1 MKSINI
7 EIENKPTRYEI
18 YIDNNIIFNLKKF
31 LSENHFS
38 RVVLIHDLN
47 INLSLIES
55 ITRID
60 DQLLTLPLEINSSN
74 KTIEQFYS
82 IHEQLNKNNID
93 KSSLIIALGGGSI
106 GDLVG
111 FIASTFHRG
120 VSYIQ
125 IPTTLL
131 SMIDSSI
138 GGKTGL
144 DLDYGKNL
152 IGSFHHPLAVF
163 IDTIFLKTLS
173 LKELHSGFF
182 EIIKYGIAFD
192 SELFY
197 FIRDNKNQLFEKNI
211 LNQIIEWCC
220 KIKSDIIMKDERD
233 SGIRNKLNF
242 GHTIGHAIESL
253 YKIRHG
259 EAIGIGMKYAANLS
273 KKINSL
279 DENKHTDIIDLINF
293 FNPPIIDIDIDDII
307 EIMKNDKKRID
318 DKYNFILL
326 NDIGSSYIS
335 DKITPNQ
342 LKDILTNR

>member
-18 YIDNNIIFNLKKF
+18 NIDNNIIFNLKKF

-38 RVVLIHDLN
+38 KVVLIHDLN

-55 ITRID
+55 ITQID
-60 DQLLTLPLEINSSN
+60 DQCFTLPLEINSSN
-74 KTIEQFYS
+74 KTIEQFCS

-111 FIASTFHRG
+111 FIASTYHRG

-144 DLDYGKNL
+144 DLNYGKNL
-152 IGSFHHPLAVF
+152 IGSFHHPEAVF
-163 IDTIFLKTLS
+163 IDTVFLKTLG
-173 LKELHSGFF
+173 LKELHSGVF

-192 SELFY
+192 SKLFY
-197 FIRDNKNQLFEKNI
+197 FIRDNKNNLFEKNI

-220 KIKSDIIMKDERD
+220 KIKTNIIMKDERD

-242 GHTIGHAIESL
+242 GHTIGHAVESL

-259 EAIGIGMKYAANLS
+259 EAIGIGMIYAANLS

-279 DENKHTDIIDLINF
+279 SENKHTDIIDLINF
-293 FNPPIIDIDIDDII
+293 FNPPILDIDIDDIL

-335 DKITPNQ
+335 DEIKRSQ
-342 LKDILTNR
+342 LKDILRNR

>member
-7 EIENKPTRYEI
+7 EIENKPTCYQI
-18 YIDNNIIFNLKKF
+18 NIDNDIIFNLKKF

-38 RVVLIHDLN
+38 KVVLIYDLN
-47 INLSLIES
+47 INSSLVES
-55 ITRID
+55 INQIN
-60 DQLLTLPLEINSSN
+60 DQCLTLPLDINSSN

-82 IHEQLNKNNID
+82 IHEELNKNNID

-163 IDTIFLKTLS
+163 IDTVFLKTLS
-173 LKELHSGFF
+173 LKELHSGLF

-220 KIKSDIIMKDERD
+220 KIKSNIIMDQ
-233 SGIRNKLNF
+233 N
-242 GHTIGHAIESL
+242 
-253 YKIRHG
+253 
-259 EAIGIGMKYAANLS
+259 
-273 KKINSL
+273 
-279 DENKHTDIIDLINF
+279 
-293 FNPPIIDIDIDDII
+293 
-307 EIMKNDKKRID
+307 
-318 DKYNFILL
+318 
-326 NDIGSSYIS
+326 
-335 DKITPNQ
+335 
-342 LKDILTNR
+342 

>member
-7 EIENKPTRYEI
+7 EIKNEPTCYEI
-18 YIDNNIIFNLKKF
+18 KIDNNIIFNLKKF

-38 RVVLIHDLN
+38 RLVLIHDLN
-47 INLSLIES
+47 INSSFIES
-55 ITRID
+55 IIQID
-60 DQLLTLPLEINSSN
+60 DQCLIVPLEINSSK

-82 IHEQLNKNNID
+82 IHESLNKNNID

-152 IGSFHHPLAVF
+152 IGSFHHPKAVF
-163 IDTIFLKTLS
+163 IDTAFLKTLS
-173 LKELHSGFF
+173 SKEMHSGVF

-192 SELFY
+192 SKLFY
-197 FIRDNKNQLFEKNI
+197 FIRDNKDHLFEKNI

-220 KIKSDIIMKDERD
+220 KIKSNIIMKDERD

-259 EAIGIGMKYAANLS
+259 EAIGIGMIYAANLS
-273 KKINSL
+273 KKLHSL
-279 DENKHTDIIDLINF
+279 EQNKHTDIIDLINF
-293 FNPPIIDIDIDDII
+293 FNPPILDIDIDDVI
-307 EIMKNDKKRID
+307 EIIKNDKKKIN

-335 DKITPNQ
+335 DKIKTSQ
-342 LKDILTNR
+342 LKDILRNR

>member
-55 ITRID
+55 ITQID
-60 DQLLTLPLEINSSN
+60 DQILTLPLEINSSN
-74 KTIEQFYS
+74 KTIEQFCI

-111 FIASTFHRG
+111 FIASTFRRG

-152 IGSFHHPLAVF
+152 IGTFHHPKAVF
-163 IDTIFLKTLS
+163 IDTVFLKTLS
-173 LKELHSGFF
+173 LQELHSGVF

-197 FIRDNKNQLFEKNI
+197 FIRDNKNHLFEKNN

-220 KIKSDIIMKDERD
+220 KIKSNIIMKDERD

-242 GHTIGHAIESL
+242 GHTIGHAVESL

-259 EAIGIGMKYAANLS
+259 EAIGIGMIYAANLS

-279 DENKHTDIIDLINF
+279 NESKHSDIIDLINF
-293 FNPPIIDIDIDDII
+293 FNPPILDVDINDIL

-342 LKDILTNR
+342 LKDILRNR

>member
-18 YIDNNIIFNLKKF
+18 NIDNNIIFNLKKF
-31 LSENHFS
+31 LSENNFS

-55 ITRID
+55 ITQID

-74 KTIEQFYS
+74 KTIEQFCS

-111 FIASTFHRG
+111 FIASTYHRG

-152 IGSFHHPLAVF
+152 IGSFHHPEAVF
-163 IDTIFLKTLS
+163 IDTVFLKTLG
-173 LKELHSGFF
+173 LKELHSGVF

-192 SELFY
+192 SKLFY
-197 FIRDNKNQLFEKNI
+197 FIRDNKNNLFEKNI

-220 KIKSDIIMKDERD
+220 KIKTNIIMKDERD

-259 EAIGIGMKYAANLS
+259 EAIGIGMIYAANLS
-273 KKINSL
+273 KRINSL
-279 DENKHTDIIDLINF
+279 EENKHIDIIELINF
-293 FNPPIIDIDIDDII
+293 FNPPILDIDVEDIL
-307 EIMKNDKKRID
+307 EIIKNDKKRID

-335 DKITPNQ
+335 DKIKTSQ
-342 LKDILTNR
+342 LKDILINR

>member
-60 DQLLTLPLEINSSN
+60 DQFLTLPLEINSSN
-74 KTIEQFYS
+74 KTIEQFCS

-111 FIASTFHRG
+111 FVASTFHRG

-144 DLDYGKNL
+144 DFDYGKNL

-163 IDTIFLKTLS
+163 IDTVFLKTLS
-173 LKELHSGFF
+173 LKELHSGVF
-182 EIIKYGIAFD
+182 EIIKYGVAFD
-192 SELFY
+192 SKLFY
-197 FIRDNKNQLFEKNI
+197 FIKDNKNHLFEKNI
-211 LNQIIEWCC
+211 LNQIIQWCC

-259 EAIGIGMKYAANLS
+259 EAIGIGMKYASNLS

>member
-7 EIENKPTRYEI
+7 KIENKPTLYEI

-74 KTIEQFYS
+74 KTIQQFYS

-152 IGSFHHPLAVF
+152 IGSFHHPKAVF
-163 IDTIFLKTLS
+163 IDTVFLKTLS
-173 LKELHSGFF
+173 LKELHSGLF
-182 EIIKYGIAFD
+182 EIIKYGIALD

-279 DENKHTDIIDLINF
+279 NENKHTDIIDLINF

>member
-7 EIENKPTRYEI
+7 KIENKPTRYEI

-55 ITRID
+55 ITQIN
-60 DQLLTLPLEINSSN
+60 DQCLTLPLDINSSN

-152 IGSFHHPLAVF
+152 IGTFHHPLAVF
-163 IDTIFLKTLS
+163 IDTVFLKTLS
-173 LKELHSGFF
+173 LKELHSGLF
-182 EIIKYGIAFD
+182 EIIKYGIALIL
-192 SELFY
+192 SY
-197 FIRDNKNQLFEKNI
+197 FI
-211 LNQIIEWCC
+211 
-220 KIKSDIIMKDERD
+220 S
-233 SGIRNKLNF
+233 
-242 GHTIGHAIESL
+242 
-253 YKIRHG
+253 
-259 EAIGIGMKYAANLS
+259 
-273 KKINSL
+273 
-279 DENKHTDIIDLINF
+279 
-293 FNPPIIDIDIDDII
+293 
-307 EIMKNDKKRID
+307 
-318 DKYNFILL
+318 
-326 NDIGSSYIS
+326 
-335 DKITPNQ
+335 
-342 LKDILTNR
+342 

>member
-7 EIENKPTRYEI
+7 KIENKPTCYEI

-60 DQLLTLPLEINSSN
+60 DQLLTIPLEINSSN
-74 KTIEQFYS
+74 KTIEQFCS

-144 DLDYGKNL
+144 DFDYGKNL

-163 IDTIFLKTLS
+163 IDTVFLKTLS
-173 LKELHSGFF
+173 LKELHSGLF
-182 EIIKYGIAFD
+182 EIIKYGTAFD

-279 DENKHTDIIDLINF
+279 DENKLTDIIDLINF
-293 FNPPIIDIDIDDII
+293 FNPPIIDIDVDDII

-335 DKITPNQ
+335 DKITLNQ

>member
-7 EIENKPTRYEI
+7 EIKNKPTCYEI
-18 YIDNNIIFNLKKF
+18 KIDNNIIFNLKKF

-38 RVVLIHDLN
+38 RLVLIHDLN
-47 INLSLIES
+47 INSCFIES
-55 ITRID
+55 IIQID
-60 DQLLTLPLEINSSN
+60 DQCLIVPLEINSSN

-82 IHEQLNKNNID
+82 IHESLNKNNID

-152 IGSFHHPLAVF
+152 IGSFHHPKAVF
-163 IDTIFLKTLS
+163 IDTTFLKTLS
-173 LKELHSGFF
+173 SKEMHSGVF

-192 SELFY
+192 SKLFY
-197 FIRDNKNQLFEKNI
+197 FIRDNKNHLFEKNI

-220 KIKSDIIMKDERD
+220 KIKSNIIMKDERD

-259 EAIGIGMKYAANLS
+259 EAIGIGMIYAANLS
-273 KKINSL
+273 KKLHSL
-279 DENKHTDIIDLINF
+279 EEDKHTDIIDLINF
-293 FNPPIIDIDIDDII
+293 FNPPILDIDIDDII
-307 EIMKNDKKRID
+307 EIIKNDKKRIN

-335 DKITPNQ
+335 DKIKTSQ
-342 LKDILTNR
+342 LKDILRNR

>member
-7 EIENKPTRYEI
+7 EIKNKPTCYEI
-18 YIDNNIIFNLKKF
+18 KIDNNIIFNLKKF

-38 RVVLIHDLN
+38 SIVLIHDLN
-47 INLSLIES
+47 INSCFIES
-55 ITRID
+55 IIQID
-60 DQLLTLPLEINSSN
+60 DQCLIVPLEINSSN

-82 IHEQLNKNNID
+82 IHESLNKNNID

-152 IGSFHHPLAVF
+152 IGSFHHPKAVF
-163 IDTIFLKTLS
+163 IDTAFLKTLS
-173 LKELHSGFF
+173 SKEMHSGVF

-192 SELFY
+192 SKLFY
-197 FIRDNKNQLFEKNI
+197 FIRDNKNHLFEKNI

-220 KIKSDIIMKDERD
+220 KIKSNIIMKDERD

-259 EAIGIGMKYAANLS
+259 EAIGIGMIYAANLS
-273 KKINSL
+273 KKLHSL
-279 DENKHTDIIDLINF
+279 EEDKHTDIIDLINF
-293 FNPPIIDIDIDDII
+293 FNPPILDIDIDDII
-307 EIMKNDKKRID
+307 KIIKNDKKRIN

-335 DKITPNQ
+335 DKIKTSQ
-342 LKDILTNR
+342 LKDILRNR

>member
-7 EIENKPTRYEI
+7 EIENKPTCYQI
-18 YIDNNIIFNLKKF
+18 NIDNDIIFNLKKF

-38 RVVLIHDLN
+38 KVVLIYDLN
-47 INLSLIES
+47 INSSLVES
-55 ITRID
+55 INQIN
-60 DQLLTLPLEINSSN
+60 DQCLTLPLDINSSN

-82 IHEQLNKNNID
+82 IHEELNKNNID

-111 FIASTFHRG
+111 FIASTFRRG

-152 IGSFHHPLAVF
+152 IGTFHHPKAVF

-173 LKELHSGFF
+173 LNELHSGIF
-182 EIIKYGIAFD
+182 EVIKYGIAFD
-192 SELFY
+192 SKLFY
-197 FIRDNKNQLFEKNI
+197 FIRENKNQLFEKNI

-220 KIKSDIIMKDERD
+220 KIKSNIIMKDERD

-242 GHTIGHAIESL
+242 GHTIGHALESF

-259 EAIGIGMKYAANLS
+259 EAIGIGMIYAANLS
-273 KKINSL
+273 RKVHTL
-279 DENKHTDIIDLINF
+279 DENKYDDIVDLINF
-293 FNPPIIDIDIDDII
+293 FNPPKLDIDIDSILEII
-307 EIMKNDKKRID
+307 KNDKKRIK
-318 DKYNFILL
+318 DKFNFVLL

-335 DKITPNQ
+335 DEIKSHQIQ
-342 LKDILTNR
+342 DILKSQ